1 MNRTLAIFTLSVLL
15 TTCGQEAAEPT
26 ESRPI
31 AVATSSPIADV
42 NESERLTQWLDA
54 RNEEL
59 LTMSPMLMTSLG
71 RKDRYDEISAEMI
84 NMFQKV
90 GWKKEFILQS
100 TPILPISGWMGDNLI
115 AKSTNMTWWNGIDI
129 EVQDQKKGNEKLH
142 IDTLFDALDQMARPP
157 VRPLEAAMRLP
168 VSGIYK
174 IKGVGKKAHVG
185 TFWS

>member
-31 AVATSSPIADV
+31 AVATSSPVADV

-71 RKDRYDEISAEMI
+71 RKDRYDEIDDVS
-84 NMFQKV
+84 
-90 GWKKEFILQS
+90 
-100 TPILPISGWMGDNLI
+100 
-115 AKSTNMTWWNGIDI
+115 
-129 EVQDQKKGNEKLH
+129 
-142 IDTLFDALDQMARPP
+142 
-157 VRPLEAAMRLP
+157 EAAWVPIDDVLSR
-168 VSGIYK
+168 K
-174 IKGVGKKAHVG
+174 ISCSEHVDDVIRMA
-185 TFWS
+185 TSSQL